1 LSEVDVPLP
10 AYEVLIERGKVREF
24 AKAMQSE
31 NPAYEGQGAVIP
43 PTFLATAALW
53 APPGR
58 RADSGF
64 DRARLLHGQQE
75 FIFHGPVPRVGTA
88 LQARERVEKRY
99 EKQGKRGGTMRF
111 AVLVTE
117 FRDDAGNLIAE
128 GRSTLIERA
137 APPKKDSA

>member
-1 LSEVDVPLP
+1 LSETGPAGP

-31 NPAYEGQGAVIP
+31 NPAYEGEGAVIP

-53 APPGR
+53 ATPDA
-58 RADSGF
+58 RADAGF

-75 FIFHGPVPRVGTA
+75 FIFHGQVPRVGATLKA
-88 LQARERVEKRY
+88 TERIENRY

-117 FRDDAGNLIAE
+117 FRDEAGHLVAE

-137 APPKKDSA
+137 APPEKAGR

>member
-1 LSEVDVPLP
+1 LSESGPAGP
-10 AYEVLIERGKVREF
+10 AYQVLLERGKVREF

-31 NPAYEGQGAVIP
+31 NPAYEAEAAVIP

-53 APPGR
+53 ATPGA
-58 RADSGF
+58 RADAGF

-88 LQARERVEKRY
+88 LSARERVEKRY
-99 EKQGKRGGTMRF
+99 EKEGKRGGTMRF

-117 FRDDAGNLIAE
+117 FRDEAGNLVAE

-137 APPKKDSA
+137 APPMKDGA

>member
-1 LSEVDVPLP
+1 LSDADTPGS
-10 AYEVLIERGKVREF
+10 YEVLIERGKVREF
-24 AKAMQSE
+24 ARAMQSE
-31 NPAYEGQGAVIP
+31 NPAYEGDQAVIP

-53 APPGR
+53 APPGA
-58 RADSGF
+58 RADAGF

-75 FIFHGPVPRVGTA
+75 FTFHGPVPRVGTV
-88 LQARERVEKRY
+88 LQASERVESRY

-117 FRDDAGNLIAE
+117 FRDGAGTLVAE

-137 APPKKDSA
+137 APPKKDGA

>member
-1 LSEVDVPLP
+1 LSEVDPRSP
-10 AYEVLIERGKVREF
+10 AYEVVIERGKVREF

-31 NPAYEGQGAVIP
+31 NPAYEGDRAVIP

-53 APPGR
+53 APPGA
-58 RADSGF
+58 RADAGF

-75 FIFHGPVPRVGTA
+75 FVFHGPVPRAGTTLMA
-88 LQARERVEKRY
+88 TERIESRY

-117 FRDDAGNLIAE
+117 FRDGAGKLLAE

-137 APPKKDSA
+137 EPPKKEGA